1 MNRALRIVLLSSLAA
16 CSTAT
21 RSPASDDKEDVNPAD
36 RKILGV
42 PAPYAADPSLRA
54 RQAELN
60 GSLAARR
67 AVAWDVARKVLQPVA
82 LADPSL
88 PAGASVPRFQT
99 WYAKDDFVRMWKELY
114 RRVGPTGRKA
124 RAPLVV
130 DDIFDWNAHMV
141 DALATWPADRYAQ
154 YVARLK
160 TDEDWMAEGA
170 GHRVSYSPSVMTHL
184 FDNYKQILDCVNKL
198 DAIAP
203 DAPPASPDNFTACF
217 ASEFPVAAAVVK
229 AQWRRAEFGARLPTF
244 DTSTAAL
251 GARFAAG
258 SDWGRPLA
266 AADGIAGDATDD
278 PGPERIHT
286 VRLAN
291 GNVYRLVGLHVIT
304 KELRKWLWLTLWW
317 APDGDGD
324 FGADRPADLEADP
337 ILRHYKMC
345 VVTAHDERDPSQPPG
360 PTWCSNPYLERGAGN
375 ARTNCI
381 GCHQHGGTSLLPET
395 IIGDEARFPNNGRSE
410 VRANFPTDYS
420 WALTREDNLSR
431 VIADEVAYYDS
442 FEK

>member
-1 MNRALRIVLLSSLAA
+1 MKRAIHMLLLSSLAA
-16 CSTAT
+16 CNVAT
-21 RSPASDDKEDVNPAD
+21 RSAASGDKEDVNPAD

-42 PAPYAADPSLRA
+42 PAPYAADASLRA
-54 RQAELN
+54 RQDELDA
-60 GSLAARR
+60 SMAARR
-67 AVAWDVARKVLQPVA
+67 AVGWATLRKVLQPVS
-82 LADPSL
+82 LADANVPS
-88 PAGASVPRFQT
+88 GATVPRFQT

-114 RRVGPTGRKA
+114 KELGSDGRKA
-124 RAPLVV
+124 RAPLAGAAM
-130 DDIFDWNAHMV
+130 DAIFDWNAHMV
-141 DALATWPADRYAQ
+141 DMLPTWPADRYAE

-170 GHRVSYSPSVMTHL
+170 GHRVSYSPAVMTHL
-184 FDNYKQILDCVNKL
+184 FANYGRVLGCMNTI
-198 DAIAP
+198 DATLP
-203 DAPPASPDNFTACF
+203 DAPPATPDNFTSCF
-217 ASEFPVAAAVVK
+217 DSEFPVGAAVVK
-229 AQWRRAEFGARLPTF
+229 AQWRRAELGMKLPTF
-244 DTSTAAL
+244 DTSPDAIQQRWDAGADWGAAL
-251 GARFAAG
+251 P
-258 SDWGRPLA
+258 SE
-266 AADGIAGDATDD
+266 GIDD
-278 PGPERIHT
+278 PGADRIHT

-304 KELRKWLWLTLWW
+304 KELRKWLWVTMWW

-337 ILRHYKMC
+337 IFRHYKMC
-345 VVTAHDERDPSQPPG
+345 VVTAHDERDPSEAPG
-360 PTWCSNPYLERGAGN
+360 PTWCTNPYLERGAGN

-395 IIGDEARFPNNGRSE
+395 IIGDESRFPSNGRTE

-420 WALTREDNLSR
+420 WALTREDNLAR